1 MVQRKEESKIHE
13 VIKRTLKQIFFQRKF
28 AYFPYKRLF
37 DYAERNKLIYMKIKI
52 ALKKAVE
59 LKLNIKICWL
69 QNQKDF
75 GTNFLLA
82 QICLLSEQ
90 ALAQ

>member
-1 MVQRKEESKIHE
+1 MLQRKEESIIHD
-13 VIKRTLKQIFFQRKF
+13 VIKRTFKQIFFQCKF

-59 LKLNIKICWL
+59 LKFNIKIC
-69 QNQKDF
+69 
-75 GTNFLLA
+75 
-82 QICLLSEQ
+82 
-90 ALAQ
+90 

>member
-1 MVQRKEESKIHE
+1 MYATKKGRVIHE

-59 LKLNIKICWL
+59 LKFNIKIC
-69 QNQKDF
+69 
-75 GTNFLLA
+75 
-82 QICLLSEQ
+82 
-90 ALAQ
+90 